1 MISRVS
7 ENMKFN
13 LVVNNLFSIQNKYNK
28 LMEQMASQK
37 KINRPSD
44 DPLGMS
50 RVLDYRKTTASIE
63 QYRQNIEHSKAWL
76 TITES
81 KLSSVSVLL
90 RSAKELAVA
99 QSTGTATEETRQIAA
114 GSMQEDMIDGMLTL
128 MNSKFG
134 ERYIFSGSK
143 TDVQPFASSVFAA
156 TIENPVAASENNF
169 DGSVSVT
176 PAAAYTGTTN
186 KTYVIKITGWNAGTT
201 TATYDVSDDGG
212 ETWVTTGNTFVLPAL
227 GSVATGDIGDGMD
240 VTFTDDGI
248 GPTPLAAD
256 DIFYVNGLTAGYY
269 RGNGEDLQV
278 EIGKDAPISYNVPGE
293 SVFTDKG
300 SGTIDI
306 FDILN
311 DLKTALENNNID
323 GIQAQIER
331 LDDAENQVSLNI
343 AKCGTRMN
351 RLEIAEG
358 TFIDLDVKIAD
369 LLASTEDADIID
381 LSTKLAMKEMAL
393 QASYRV
399 AASIGQSTIL
409 NFLR

>member
-63 QYRQNIEHSKAWL
+63 QYRENIEHSKAWL

-99 QSTGTATEETRQIAA
+99 QSTGTATDETRQIAA

-128 MNSKFG
+128 MNSKLG

-143 TDVQPFASSVFAA
+143 TDVQPFASSVFTA
-156 TIENPVAASENNF
+156 TIENPVAATENNF

-186 KTYVIKITGWNAGTT
+186 KTYVIKITGWVGGTR

-212 ETWVTTGNTFVLPAL
+212 ETWVTTGNTFVLPIA
-227 GSVATGDIGDGMD
+227 GSVATTDIGDGID
-240 VTFTDDGI
+240 VTFTDDG
-248 GPTPLAAD
+248 TLDLAAD

-278 EIGKDAPISYNVPGE
+278 EIGKDAPIAYNVPGE

-300 SGTIDI
+300 NGTIDI

-331 LDDAENQVSLNI
+331 LNDAENQVSLNI

-399 AASIGQSTIL
+399 ATSIGQSTIL